1 VRQDRRTGPVVGFCE
16 RVAARCGIRDP
27 GEIGTVDAGED
38 TLREQRASRT
48 WSSVDFSAFR
58 VDNERAVCDDDK
70 DRECKEVLTEG
81 WCEGLRRC
89 CTATGWALETD

>member
-1 VRQDRRTGPVVGFCE
+1 MTRHDRRTGRVVGFCGG
-16 RVAARCGIRDP
+16 VTARRGIRDP
-27 GEIGTVDAGED
+27 GRIGTVDTGED

-58 VDNERAVCDDDK
+58 ADVEDDAE
-70 DRECKEVLTEG
+70 RECKEVLAEG

-89 CTATGWALETD
+89 CTATGWAFETD